1 MAIDLYDRQILQMIN
16 YEPFSMTV
24 GLTYASGALT
34 ATWAKLRWLS
44 ARSVDQGNSRLTSE
58 SHLDVPGR
66 HSKTPAQEYMSL
78 QEHRYL
84 DCMKKRRV
92 QTRNRYDLLDEPTLG
107 TRISFSCFLV
117 F

>member
-1 MAIDLYDRQILQMIN
+1 MLQMIN
-16 YEPFSMTV
+16 YEPFPTTV

-34 ATWAKLRWLS
+34 ATWAKLGWLS
-44 ARSVDQGNSRLTSE
+44 ARSIDQGNSRLTSE
-58 SHLDVPGR
+58 SHLDVPRR

-84 DCMKKRRV
+84 DCMEKGV

-107 TRISFSCFLV
+107 TRISFSCLLV
-117 F
+117 FHRKVF